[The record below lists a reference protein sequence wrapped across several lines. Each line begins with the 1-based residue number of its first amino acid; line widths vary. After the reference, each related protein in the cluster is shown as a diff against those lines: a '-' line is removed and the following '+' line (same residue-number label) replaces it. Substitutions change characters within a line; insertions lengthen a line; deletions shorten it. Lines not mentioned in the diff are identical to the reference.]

1 MWYNI
6 RSDTVTPREI
16 KETLQNYNWMIK
28 ELRRQRELADE
39 DIRLSVTAQGGIE
52 SSMPKPKGITSDP
65 VANEIIRRDKKYTW
79 LNNLEKK
86 LSYIQNRIHVIKDER
101 ERVVLE
107 CLLDGMSMRAIGQH
121 LELSEKH
128 ITRLRDGIAEQMSE
142 MSKMSDTLHV

>member
-1 MWYNI
+1 M
-6 RSDTVTPREI
+6 TPGEI

-28 ELRRQRELADE
+28 ELKRQREMAEE

-52 SSMPKPKGITSDP
+52 SSMPKGKGKTSDP
-65 VANEIIRRDKKYTW
+65 VASEIIRRDKKYKW

-86 LSYIQNRIHVIKDER
+86 LSFIQNRIHIIKDER

-128 ITRLRDGIAEQMSE
+128 ITRLRDSIVEQMSA
-142 MSKMSDTLHV
+142 MSDMSDKLLV